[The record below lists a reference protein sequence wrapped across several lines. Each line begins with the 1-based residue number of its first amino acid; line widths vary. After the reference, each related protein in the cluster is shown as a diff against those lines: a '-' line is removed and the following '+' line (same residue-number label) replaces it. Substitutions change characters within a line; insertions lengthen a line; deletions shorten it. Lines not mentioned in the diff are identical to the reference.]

1 MAIIAVEM
9 NAMRDV
15 TRVPVPEEMTRIFSE
30 RLAYFHRIA
39 KRKLNNGADA
49 EDAVQDAF
57 LSAWRH
63 LDQFHGHAQ
72 ISTWLT
78 TIVINSARMILRK
91 RRWLEQYPVE
101 RSGENEGYSDY
112 LKVLPDSSRDPEAA
126 ASRGELEHRLRQL
139 SACLHPAL
147 RGVLELR
154 AIEGLSIRE
163 TAAVLGLTES
173 AVKSRAAR
181 ARTELSRLHER
192 SWRCRKSR

>member
-9 NAMRDV
+9 DAVRDV
-15 TRVPVPEEMTRIFSE
+15 TRVRMPEEMARIFSE
-30 RLAYFHRIA
+30 RHAYFHRIA
-39 KRKLNNGADA
+39 KRKLNNRADA

-63 LDQFHGHAQ
+63 LDQFHGQAQ

-91 RRWLEQYPVE
+91 RRWSEPSPIQ
-101 RSGENEGYSDY
+101 RSVENEEYSDY
-112 LKVLPDSSRDPEAA
+112 LKVLPDSSRDPEAE
-126 ASRGELEHRLRQL
+126 ASRGELEDRLRHL
-139 SACLHPAL
+139 SACLPPAL

-181 ARTELSRLHER
+181 ARAELSRLHER
-192 SWRCRKSR
+192 SWRCRESR